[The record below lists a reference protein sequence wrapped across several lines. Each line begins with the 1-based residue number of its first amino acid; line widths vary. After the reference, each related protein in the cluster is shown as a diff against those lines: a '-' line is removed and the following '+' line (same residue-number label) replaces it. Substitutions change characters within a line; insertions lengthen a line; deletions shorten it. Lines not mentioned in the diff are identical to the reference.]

1 MSNDSNDNEYLVTGD
16 YHNDEFDFDLVKDD
30 VISGEF
36 FDEGS
41 LIMFDRL
48 IARGILIPVGTE
60 PVEDENK
67 NWRS

>member
-1 MSNDSNDNEYLVTGD
+1 MSNDNEYQVTRH
-16 YHNDEFDFDLVKDD
+16 YHNEQFDFDLVEND
-30 VISGEF
+30 VISEEF
-36 FDEGS
+36 FDEDS

-48 IARGILIPVGTE
+48 IARGILMPVGTE